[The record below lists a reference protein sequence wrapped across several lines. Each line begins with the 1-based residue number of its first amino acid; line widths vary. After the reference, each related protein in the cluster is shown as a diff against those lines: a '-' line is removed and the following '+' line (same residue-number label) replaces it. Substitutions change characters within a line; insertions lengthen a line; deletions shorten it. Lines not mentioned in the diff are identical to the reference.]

1 MSIVS
6 NILGTNAPAAPQTT
20 LPMLTGQPTSNI
32 PSGPV
37 PAVTPDPYGT
47 DSFQPS
53 ATYQPAAYRVPT
65 SAPSLIPAA
74 VTGWRAQETMMPAI
88 STRQVASVKEVA
100 VEGAARVSRAAKAA
114 KAAEG
119 ASAAEGA
126 ATTAKATRAAS
137 RAKSVAQAEGA
148 TTGTAA
154 ATEAGAAEAVQ
165 GTKQVRTMKTK
176 VDATPK
182 LTTAGLW
189 GAVKT
194 SALVSG
200 AISLALNG
208 YAVIKGQQTFAQGG
222 SNVVG
227 DVAAGAVGGVG
238 GAVASAFGAPL
249 IAGALGIAG
258 GLPLT
263 ALTFGLGLGGYW
275 LADKLFRNT
284 GFFKSLKADVH
295 SLLSGNPSAVQ
306 APVAPSYPVANAY
319 QPLTLQP

>member
-6 NILGTNAPAAPQTT
+6 NILGTNPPAPQTT
-20 LPMLTGQPTSNI
+20 LPMLSGQPTSNI
-32 PSGPV
+32 PSAPV

-47 DSFQPS
+47 DAFQPS

-74 VTGWRAQETMMPAI
+74 VTGWRAQETMMPTIA
-88 STRQVASVKEVA
+88 TRQVASVKEVA
-100 VEGAARVSRAAKAA
+100 VEGARVSRAA

-119 ASAAEGA
+119 ASASAAEGA
-126 ATTAKATRAAS
+126 AVTAKAGRAAS

-148 TTGTAA
+148 ATGTAA
-154 ATEAGAAEAVQ
+154 ATEAGAAEAVT
-165 GTKQVRTMKTK
+165 GTKQVRTVKTK

-208 YAVIKGQQTFAQGG
+208 YAVIKGQQTVAEGG

-306 APVAPSYPVANAY
+306 APVAPQYPVANAY
-319 QPLTLQP
+319 QQLPLQP

>member
-6 NILGTNAPAAPQTT
+6 NILGTNAPASAAYPQTT
-20 LPMLTGQPTSNI
+20 LPVLTGQPTSNI

-37 PAVTPDPYGT
+37 PALTPDPYGA
-47 DSFQPS
+47 DAFQPS

-65 SAPSLIPAA
+65 ASPSLIPAA

-88 STRQVASVKEVA
+88 STRQVASIKEVA
-100 VEGAARVSRAAKAA
+100 VEGAKVSTR
-114 KAAEG
+114 
-119 ASAAEGA
+119 AAEGA
-126 ATTAKATRAAS
+126 ATTARAGRAAS

-148 TTGTAA
+148 ATGTAA
-154 ATEAGAAEAVQ
+154 ATEAGAAEAVT

-306 APVAPSYPVANAY
+306 APLAPQYPAANAY
-319 QPLTLQP
+319 QTLPLQP

>member
-6 NILGTNAPAAPQTT
+6 NILGANTPAPQTT
-20 LPMLTGQPTSNI
+20 LPMLSGQPTSNI

-37 PAVTPDPYGT
+37 PAVMPDAYGT
-47 DSFQPS
+47 DAFQPS
-53 ATYQPAAYRVPT
+53 ANYQPAAYRVPT

-88 STRQVASVKEVA
+88 ATRQVASVKEVA
-100 VEGAARVSRAAKAA
+100 VEGASRVSRAA

-119 ASAAEGA
+119 ASASAAEGA
-126 ATTAKATRAAS
+126 AVTAKAGRAAS
-137 RAKSVAQAEGA
+137 RVKSVAQAEGA
-148 TTGTAA
+148 ATGTAA
-154 ATEAGAAEAVQ
+154 ATEAGAAEAVSS
-165 GTKQVRTMKTK
+165 TKQVRTMKTK

-208 YAVIKGQQTFAQGG
+208 YAVIKGQQTVAEGG

-306 APVAPSYPVANAY
+306 APVAPQYPAANVY
-319 QPLTLQP
+319 QQLPLQP